1 MTKTVETDIT
11 QPDDIPAKGSFIK
24 MITARLVSLI
34 AIEIDKPETQTLV
47 RKKIIIPV
55 INLIYSQ
62 LYPYI
67 IILVAIITLILI
79 LSFLTFM
86 FFLVFYFK
94 GPLRLSASH

>member
-1 MTKTVETDIT
+1 MATE
-11 QPDDIPAKGSFIK
+11 KGSFIK
-24 MITARLVSLI
+24 MITGRLVTLI
-34 AIEIDKPETQTLV
+34 AAEIDKPETQTLV

-62 LYPYI
+62 LYPYMI
-67 IILVAIITLILI
+67 VLVAIVALILL

-94 GPLRLSASH
+94 TK

>member
-1 MTKTVETDIT
+1 MEKTKEKEKEKEKETET
-11 QPDDIPAKGSFIK
+11 TTSTTHEKGSFIK
-24 MITARLVSLI
+24 MITGRLVSLI

-94 GPLRLSASH
+94 TK